1 MTDSSALLGPA
12 ERFRPAAPASWQE
25 VEAWVG
31 AELPSD
37 KHCVAHNQASGG
49 RTTGSSTCP

>member
-1 MTDSSALLGPA
+1 MTDFSALLGPA
-12 ERFRPAAPASWQE
+12 ERFRPAAPASLQE

-37 KHCVAHNQASGG
+37 KHCVVHNQASGG
-49 RTTGSSTCP
+49 RTTGSANCP

>member
-1 MTDSSALLGPA
+1 MTDYSAFLRPA
-12 ERFRPAAPASWQE
+12 EQFQPAAPVSRQE

-37 KHCVAHNQASGG
+37 KHCVVHNQASGG
-49 RTTGSSTCP
+49 RTTGSANCP